1 MATTKQAKKSKTET
15 TTIPAPEPTQQAAT
29 KATKTT
35 KATKAKKTE
44 EVAPTPPPVAP
55 APAPATTTTTTT
67 TETHNVVVV
76 SNDPSITDGFTEFM
90 TKFQALISQFS
101 SLKTEL
107 KLLERRTV
115 KELKVVQKLNNKK
128 ARQKKKSPSG
138 FVKPS
143 PISDELA
150 VFLGVE
156 KGSEMARTDV
166 TREINKY
173 IRANDLQDK
182 QNGRKIN
189 PDKKL
194 CELLK
199 LTGNT
204 DVELTYFN
212 LQRYMGPH
220 FPKQTKTEATTAA

>member
-1 MATTKQAKKSKTET
+1 MAPTKQAKKSKTET
-15 TTIPAPEPTQQAAT
+15 TTTPSPEPTLQVAT
-29 KATKTT
+29 KAT

-44 EVAPTPPPVAP
+44 EVAPTPPPDAP
-55 APAPATTTTTTT
+55 VTTSTTTTV
-67 TETHNVVVV
+67 ENVVVV
-76 SNDPSITDGFTEFM
+76 STDASITSGFTDFI
-90 TKFQALISQFS
+90 TKFQSMLSQFS
-101 SLKTEL
+101 SLKSEL

-138 FVKPS
+138 FVKPA

-150 VFLGVE
+150 SFLGVK

-220 FPKQTKTEATTAA
+220 FPKQVKPEVTASA

>member
-1 MATTKQAKKSKTET
+1 MAPTKQAKKPKTET
-15 TTIPAPEPTQQAAT
+15 TTPVSEPPQAAAKAT
-29 KATKTT
+29 KAT

-44 EVAPTPPPVAP
+44 EVVPTPPPVAP
-55 APAPATTTTTTT
+55 VTTTTT
-67 TETHNVVVV
+67 TETQNVVVV
-76 SNDPSITDGFTEFM
+76 SNDKTITDGFTDFI
-90 TKFQALISQFS
+90 TKFQAMLSQFA
-101 SLKTEL
+101 SLKSEFKT
-107 KLLERRTV
+107 LERRTV
-115 KELKVVQKLNNKK
+115 KELKVVQKIQNKK

-143 PISDELA
+143 LISDELA
-150 VFLGVE
+150 TFLGVD
-156 KGSEMARTDV
+156 KGSEMARTEV

-194 CELLK
+194 SELLK
-199 LTGNT
+199 FTSDL

-220 FPKQTKTEATTAA
+220 FPKQVKTDTTTTPVSTA

>member
-1 MATTKQAKKSKTET
+1 MAPTKQAKKSKTET
-15 TTIPAPEPTQQAAT
+15 TTTPAPEPTQQAAT

-44 EVAPTPPPVAP
+44 EVAPTPPPAAP
-55 APAPATTTTTTT
+55 VTTTTTTT
-67 TETHNVVVV
+67 AETENVVVV
-76 SNDPSITDGFTEFM
+76 STDASITAGFTDFI
-90 TKFQALISQFS
+90 TKFQSMLSQFS
-101 SLKTEL
+101 SLKSEL

-150 VFLGVE
+150 TFLGVE

-220 FPKQTKTEATTAA
+220 FPKQTKTEATTTA